1 MPFCTTSRKSRLD
14 SAHFDEQPPPREG
27 GLRRRRQKAVAEFEF
42 VKAQLTG
49 EKPNLGENRKT
60 NVDMR

>member
-1 MPFCTTSRKSRLD
+1 
-14 SAHFDEQPPPREG
+14 
-27 GLRRRRQKAVAEFEF
+27 VATFEF

-60 NVDMR
+60 TVDMR